1 MAQYAITIQS
11 TRTPSEA
18 FDYLAEFS
26 RAAEW
31 DPNVK
36 EGSMLTPGPVGRGST
51 FRIVS
56 SFLGRPVP
64 LEYQVTSFEPARRVV
79 LEADNFAIRSVDE
92 ITFEPSRAGSR
103 VTYHADLRLKG
114 VLRLADPILAV
125 AFRRLGDRAA
135 SGLRRELNR

>member
-11 TRTPSEA
+11 TRAPSEA

-26 RAAEW
+26 RAVEW

-36 EGSMLTPGPVGRGST
+36 EGSSLTPGPIGRGSA

-64 LEYQVTSFEPARRVV
+64 LEYQVTSFEPPRRVV

-92 ITFEPSRAGSR
+92 ITFEPSSAGSR

-114 VLRLADPILAV
+114 LLRLADPLLAL

>member
-11 TRTPSEA
+11 TRAPSEA

-26 RAAEW
+26 RAVEW

-36 EGSMLTPGPVGRGST
+36 EGSTLTSGPVGRGSS

-64 LEYQVTSFEPARRVV
+64 LEYQVTSFEPPRRVV

-92 ITFEPSRAGSR
+92 ITFEPSGDGSR

-114 VLRLADPILAV
+114 LLRLADPFLAV

>member
-1 MAQYAITIQS
+1 MAQYVTTIES
-11 TRTPSEA
+11 TRTPCEA

-36 EGSMLTPGPVGRGST
+36 EGSRLTSGPVGHGST

-56 SFLGRPVP
+56 SFLGRSVP
-64 LEYQVTSFEPARRVV
+64 LQYRVTAFESPRRVV

-92 ITFEPSRAGSR
+92 ITFEPNGDGSR
-103 VTYHADLRLKG
+103 ITYRADLRLKG
-114 VLRLADPILAV
+114 LLRLADPMLAA

>member
-1 MAQYAITIQS
+1 MAQYVTTIES

-36 EGSMLTPGPVGRGST
+36 EGSRLTSGPVGHGSS

-56 SFLGRPVP
+56 SFLGRSVP
-64 LEYQVTSFEPARRVV
+64 LQYQVTAFEPARRVV
-79 LEADNFAIRSVDE
+79 LEADNFAVLSVDE
-92 ITFEPSRAGSR
+92 ITVEPSRTGSR
-103 VTYHADLRLKG
+103 VSYHADLRLKG
-114 VLRLADPILAV
+114 ILRLADPLLAL
-125 AFRRLGDRAA
+125 AFRRLGDRAT

>member
-1 MAQYAITIQS
+1 MAQYVTTIES
-11 TRTPSEA
+11 TRTPPEA

-36 EGSMLTPGPVGRGST
+36 EGSRLTSDPVGHGSS

-56 SFLGRPVP
+56 SFLGRSVP
-64 LEYQVTSFEPARRVV
+64 LQYQVTAFESPRRVV

-92 ITFEPSRAGSR
+92 ITVEPNRAGSR
-103 VTYHADLRLKG
+103 VRYHADLRLKG
-114 VLRLADPILAV
+114 ILRLADPLLAV